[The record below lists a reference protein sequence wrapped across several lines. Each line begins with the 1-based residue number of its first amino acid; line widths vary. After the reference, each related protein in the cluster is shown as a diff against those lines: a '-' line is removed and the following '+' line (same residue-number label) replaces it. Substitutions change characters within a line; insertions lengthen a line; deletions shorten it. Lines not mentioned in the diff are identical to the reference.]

1 MAGFICIYKEKIV
14 EVWKNNL
21 IKELD
26 VWDEYINIKEKLLT
40 KNEKKK
46 FKYINRKDWKIGE
59 LKLLE

>member
-46 FKYINRKDWKIGE
+46 FKYINRKDWKIEE